1 MENYKDI
8 SKRITDHLIASDK
21 SFLYSHQISS
31 FNHFISELIP
41 NVVENYGPIKL
52 YGNYNEDAQ
61 KYENLIEISFS
72 NVTFHSPAH
81 YNSNGV
87 LRVLMPET
95 AKLNNH
101 NYSSDLHVDI
111 NIKTTQ
117 YSGKELID
125 TETENTTLKHILI
138 GKLLWKQCSVG
149 LVILINLLESGMFQK

>member
-111 NIKTTQ
+111 NILRNPRFVGPKGNVG
-117 YSGKELID
+117 YV
-125 TETENTTLKHILI
+125 KHIVRRLR
-138 GKLLWKQCSVG
+138 GRHRCG
-149 LVILINLLESGMFQK
+149 FQSRHARG

>member
-72 NVTFHSPAH
+72 NDILMGLVFGILFAH
-81 YNSNGV
+81 MMCTAGWREYN
-87 LRVLMPET
+87 
-95 AKLNNH
+95 K
-101 NYSSDLHVDI
+101 
-111 NIKTTQ
+111 
-117 YSGKELID
+117 
-125 TETENTTLKHILI
+125 
-138 GKLLWKQCSVG
+138 KLLS
-149 LVILINLLESGMFQK
+149 